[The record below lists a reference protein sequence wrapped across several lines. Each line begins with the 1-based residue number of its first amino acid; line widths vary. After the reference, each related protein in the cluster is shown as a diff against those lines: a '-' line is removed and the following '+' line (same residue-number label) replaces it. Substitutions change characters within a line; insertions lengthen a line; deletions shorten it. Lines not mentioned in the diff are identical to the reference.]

1 MCLTPLL
8 LCMLIYCRR
17 AGWMRIF
24 ARTVPQV
31 VQRQQQN
38 QTQQAQ
44 QQAQG
49 LGQELV
55 RTTDCKQGGIWM
67 SVTPLAKVLARS

>member
-1 MCLTPLL
+1 
-8 LCMLIYCRR
+8 
-17 AGWMRIF
+17 MRIL
-24 ARTVPQV
+24 AGTVPQV
-31 VQRQQQN
+31 VQGQQQN
-38 QTQQAQ
+38 QAQQAQ

-55 RTTDCKQGGIWM
+55 RTAEFKQEGIWM

>member
-1 MCLTPLL
+1 
-8 LCMLIYCRR
+8 
-17 AGWMRIF
+17 MRIL
-24 ARTVPQV
+24 AGTVPQV
-31 VQRQQQN
+31 VQGQQQN
-38 QTQQAQ
+38 QA

-55 RTTDCKQGGIWM
+55 RTAEFKQEGIWM

>member
-1 MCLTPLL
+1 
-8 LCMLIYCRR
+8 
-17 AGWMRIF
+17 MRIL
-24 ARTVPQV
+24 AGTVPQV
-31 VQRQQQN
+31 VQGQQQN
-38 QTQQAQ
+38 QAQ

-55 RTTDCKQGGIWM
+55 RTAEFKQGGIWM